1 MRFLQTALV
10 AAIALCTASVAAA
23 DVNFTYVSNGY
34 GHFQVIEPRRLTALD
49 HPGYLSAVK
58 STANCLARC
67 QENPR
72 QFHIKAGLQKLKPPR
87 YVEKVYC
94 NDPPTNDPPSDESPS
109 DDPSS
114 TLYGLFDL

>member
-1 MRFLQTALV
+1 MVFFGQWIFECGKEYCKLLS
-10 AAIALCTASVAAA
+10 SV
-23 DVNFTYVSNGY
+23 VSCKVPYVSLIHSDADLVY
-34 GHFQVIEPRRLTALD
+34 VF
-49 HPGYLSAVK
+49 S
-58 STANCLARC
+58 